1 MGDYKAQR
9 KASAID
15 GQNIK
20 WNWGDDWP
28 DALDVISRGVQGRPL
43 SKIFSILDLLDELNH
58 GSYCRRPR
66 PGKPGGKPLAA
77 TQDEKEM
84 EVDRRKEAQKA
95 CQRLI
100 VPRQPKEDADV
111 FLRRLDAHRN
121 APEQLFAPQMPGEE
135 PMQACKRLIAG
146 KKNETAG
153 VLMFPKSSHETNK
166 EYEERLAVAE
176 SSRASVLP
184 KGAAENAQTFGD
196 RLRAQPKCGVPIMP
210 RSHDEKDDL
219 FKLRL
224 DVAKMCTDV
233 VHPYDEARENYDQCT
248 NRLHAQKDSTG
259 LALEPGHPRF
269 NEREGPVVHKEK
281 KVVEEM
287 TPALLALKLAEK
299 EEAERL
305 KKQHAEDAK
314 RKAEE
319 DAEKALI
326 EAESGERAAQRE
338 ADKLRR
344 ELEAKAAAERAANP
358 TFEQESV
365 SLSALGFMTLKKKLV
380 ERGVPQADV
389 NKAENKFALKEI
401 ASKYDCKITF
411 VD

>member
-135 PMQACKRLIAG
+135 PMQAC
-146 KKNETAG
+146 
-153 VLMFPKSSHETNK
+153 
-166 EYEERLAVAE
+166 
-176 SSRASVLP
+176 
-184 KGAAENAQTFGD
+184 
-196 RLRAQPKCGVPIMP
+196 
-210 RSHDEKDDL
+210 
-219 FKLRL
+219 
-224 DVAKMCTDV
+224 
-233 VHPYDEARENYDQCT
+233 
-248 NRLHAQKDSTG
+248 
-259 LALEPGHPRF
+259 
-269 NEREGPVVHKEK
+269 
-281 KVVEEM
+281 
-287 TPALLALKLAEK
+287 
-299 EEAERL
+299 
-305 KKQHAEDAK
+305 
-314 RKAEE
+314 
-319 DAEKALI
+319 
-326 EAESGERAAQRE
+326 
-338 ADKLRR
+338 
-344 ELEAKAAAERAANP
+344 
-358 TFEQESV
+358 
-365 SLSALGFMTLKKKLV
+365 
-380 ERGVPQADV
+380 
-389 NKAENKFALKEI
+389 
-401 ASKYDCKITF
+401 
-411 VD
+411 

>member
-20 WNWGDDWP
+20 WNWG
-28 DALDVISRGVQGRPL
+28 ARSTTAFREIRNGVQGRPL

-153 VLMFPKSSHETNK
+153 VLLFPKSSHETNK

-176 SSRASVLP
+176 SSRVPRCCRRGRRRTRRPSATRCARSPSAACRSCRARTTRRTTSSSCASTWRRCAP
-184 KGAAENAQTFGD
+184 TSST
-196 RLRAQPKCGVPIMP
+196 RTTRRARTTTSAPTAPRTEGV
-210 RSHDEKDDL
+210 D
-219 FKLRL
+219 
-224 DVAKMCTDV
+224 
-233 VHPYDEARENYDQCT
+233 
-248 NRLHAQKDSTG
+248 G

-269 NEREGPVVHKEK
+269 NER
-281 KVVEEM
+281 
-287 TPALLALKLAEK
+287 
-299 EEAERL
+299 
-305 KKQHAEDAK
+305 D
-314 RKAEE
+314 
-319 DAEKALI
+319 
-326 EAESGERAAQRE
+326 
-338 ADKLRR
+338 RR
-344 ELEAKAAAERAANP
+344 WCTRRRRW
-358 TFEQESV
+358 S
-365 SLSALGFMTLKKKLV
+365 
-380 ERGVPQADV
+380 RR
-389 NKAENKFALKEI
+389 
-401 ASKYDCKITF
+401 
-411 VD
+411 